1 MIYAVNKRT
10 KEHRILNDA
19 RDSNMLHEVIIKA
32 DADGWIECDGEHRPI
47 DANQEIQ
54 WKGSNGFVSG
64 VIPANCV
71 FWGENG
77 ADKITAYRP
86 ILNAEETEMKQEWSG
101 VGFPSAGVECEALIL
116 ADSVHKDWV
125 SGVSE
130 GMLRLPCGRF
140 GCVFKTKTARYM
152 VGAQVEFRPI
162 KTDRERWIEAALKA
176 LKPTMGRFAEEESGI
191 VEMIYDAGLA
201 KLPEQTK

>member
-1 MIYAVNKRT
+1 MFYSVNKKT
-10 KEHRILNDA
+10 KEHRAN
-19 RDSNMLHEVIIKA
+19 VIIRGIDWFSVEA

-86 ILNAEETEMKQEWSG
+86 ILNSQPEKPVEWDG
-101 VGFPSAGVECEALIL
+101 EGLPPVGTVCEGYVQDIASVWRWLEVEIL
-116 ADSVHKDWV
+116 KHHNIAHSECAVHVTKHTI
-125 SGVSE
+125 
-130 GMLRLPCGRF
+130 LRWCD
-140 GCVFKTKTARYM
+140 
-152 VGAQVEFRPI
+152 QFRPI
-162 KTDRERWIEAALKA
+162 RTDRERWIESALGCDCDPHQGMLSRRDFCGA
-176 LKPTMGRFAEEESGI
+176 
-191 VEMIYDAGLA
+191 IYDAGLA
-201 KLPEQTK
+201 KMPEDK